1 MVSRVMENT
10 SYCNLD
16 NRDILRKLIVKI
28 GLERINLQK
37 GVIVEVLLD
46 SSAIILVMI
55 LSL

>member
-1 MVSRVMENT
+1 MENT

-28 GLERINLQK
+28 GLQRINLQK

>member
-10 SYCNLD
+10 FYCNLD